1 MQPEE
6 IKNLI
11 KKGMTQSEVI
21 VDGDGTHFTAI
32 VISPSFVGKTRV
44 QKQQMVYATL
54 SAQLL
59 NGTLHALSLKTFTPE
74 EWQAFNQDGS

>member
-11 KKGMTQSEVI
+11 EKGLPNTETFVE
-21 VDGDGTHFTAI
+21 GDGAHFTAI
-32 VISPSFVGKTRV
+32 VISSLFIGKSRL
-44 QKQQMVYATL
+44 QKQQLVYDAVKE
-54 SAQLL
+54 QLL
-59 NGTLHALSLKTFTPE
+59 NGTLHALSIKTFTPE